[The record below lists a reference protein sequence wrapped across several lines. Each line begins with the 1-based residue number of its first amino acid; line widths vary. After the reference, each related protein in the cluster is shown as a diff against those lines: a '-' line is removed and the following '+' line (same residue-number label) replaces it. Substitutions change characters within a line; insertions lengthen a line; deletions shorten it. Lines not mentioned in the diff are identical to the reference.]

1 MRAFLYIGLLM
12 AGFACQPVREEGN
25 RATYD
30 TMTHPVTTDTLIVA
44 EPEPTPATPVV
55 DTALLR
61 LSRFYAGLPQYD
73 SNHYAPLEREDAWL
87 DFHYAMQLNW
97 ELMDSLRLRKISAWQ
112 KETLAPAYGDSQVVF
127 YPFSGPDFLHMHR
140 LFPDAREYIMAALEP
155 IVELPKPDTLSASVR
170 EKLFDSLTV
179 SLRDVFG
186 KSYFITS
193 HMRKDMKQIQ
203 GVLPLMYFF
212 SVREGFDV
220 IQQDFLYLDSSARE
234 VVIPHHQLHWHTT
247 PGVRLILHQPT
258 TGAVKTVY
266 YFSISLSNA
275 GLRDRPEFVRFLDSR
290 GSYNTFIKSAS
301 YLMHTK
307 DFTRIRDLLMESSA
321 ALLQDDTGIPYR
333 AFRDRLD
340 QELSLFGEYA
350 RPVKSFGEE
359 VYQAALDSLYR
370 VQPAQPLPFS
380 LGYHWKT
387 RKQNYMLINRRKAS
401 VGRTL

>member
-1 MRAFLYIGLLM
+1 MRSFLVIGILSVVM
-12 AGFACQPVREEGN
+12 ACRPPREEPPLP
-25 RATYD
+25 APD
-30 TMTHPVTTDTLIVA
+30 SLVQLVTADTLT
-44 EPEPTPATPVV
+44 ELDPGPNLQRV
-55 DTALLR
+55 DSAVLR
-61 LSRFYAGLPQYD
+61 LSRFVAGMPQYD
-73 SNHYAPLEREDAWL
+73 SNSYRFLEQEDAWL
-87 DFHYAMQLNW
+87 DFHYAMKLNW
-97 ELMDSLRLRKISAWQ
+97 QLMDSLRLRPMSNWQ
-112 KETLAPAYGDSQVVF
+112 REALSPAYRDSQTVF
-127 YPFSGPDFLHMHR
+127 YPFSGPDFVHMHR
-140 LFPDAREYIMAALEP
+140 LFPDADEYILAALEP
-155 IVELPKPDTLSASVR
+155 IVELPRLDTLLPDDR

-203 GVLPLMYFF
+203 GVLPLLYFF
-212 SVREGFDV
+212 CVREGFD
-220 IQQDFLYLDSSARE
+220 IIGQEFIYLDSLHRE
-234 VVIPHHQLHWHTT
+234 QQVDFSQLHWHRT
-247 PGVRLILHQPT
+247 P
-258 TGAVKTVY
+258 AVKLELYQPAADRYKTLY

-307 DFTRIRDLLMESSA
+307 DFTRIRDLLIESSA

-350 RPVKSFGEE
+350 RPVQSLGEE

-370 VQPAQPLPFS
+370 LQTAQPLPFS

-387 RKQNYMLINRRKAS
+387 RKQNYMLIKRRPAS
-401 VGRTL
+401 AVEF